1 MEQMQFKIS
10 SFLKDLIGRELITDE
25 FVAVFELVKNSFD
38 AHAKNVK
45 VIFEHQYDPN
55 GARIIIWDNGKGMDK
70 ADLRN
75 KWLFVAH
82 SDKKDGTEDK
92 DYRNDIQHKRT
103 FAGAK
108 GVGRFSCD
116 RLGRY
121 LNLLSIKDAPNAKIE
136 NLTID
141 WTTFEHDS
149 NKEFIDINVE
159 HSTLTDTNYTG
170 FIKGTILE
178 ISGLR
183 DIWNRDR
190 IKKLKVSLEKLIN
203 PIQGNN
209 VDDFSIE
216 IIAKDELLQDR
227 QEKEE
232 RDKVNGIVRNI
243 VFERL
248 GLKTTQIK
256 VSITNHG
263 GTITTTLTDRGTK
276 IYTLVERNPYVNL
289 FDIDIVLFVLNRA
302 GKINFKKIMGV
313 DSVKYGSVF
322 IYKNGFRIYPF
333 GEEGDDT
340 LQIDRRKQQ
349 GFYRYLG
356 TRDLIGRI
364 EINGEQ
370 SDLRETTS
378 RDGGFIKN
386 ESWSQLVDFFY
397 EKALRRL
404 ESYTVGIIKW
414 GDEKFDKETG
424 EIIQPELKPEDVKDK
439 ILDIISNLTKA
450 KEVIDVQYNQ
460 DFLRI
465 YESKQEKSASQLVR
479 NLTRMAEDTNNPQFV
494 KQARAVEKQVSEM
507 RQSIGEL
514 ERENAQKTEENK
526 SIQKAASQV
535 RTENIFLLSDVNAD
549 VAQLTSLHHQITH
562 TSNTIEEFVLA
573 TIEAIQ
579 NKEYDNALEYLNN
592 IHEENQKISI
602 LSNYVSKAKFDTKIE
617 KIKENIIKFVNEYIS
632 NVYSCLHRNLKICVI
647 STCERDVLLRFSP
660 IEMIMVLDNLF
671 NNSEKAYKEISGCK
685 KIDINWTYG
694 ENLVMSYRDYASGIT
709 DDVLPRVFD
718 YRFSTTGGGG
728 LGMFHVREILSRIGA
743 TIEINN
749 KVDKGVEFIITF
761 KI

>member
-45 VIFEHQYDPN
+45 VIFEHQYDPQT
-55 GARIIIWDNGKGMDK
+55 ARIIIWDNGRGMDK
-70 ADLRN
+70 SDLQN

-82 SDKKDGTEDK
+82 SDKRDGTEDK
-92 DYRNDIQHKRT
+92 DYRDKIQHKRT

-121 LNLLSIKDAPNAKIE
+121 LNLITKKDAPSSLIE
-136 NLTID
+136 NLKID
-141 WTTFEHDS
+141 WTSFEEDS
-149 NKEFIDINVE
+149 NKEFVDIKVE
-159 HSTLTDTNYTG
+159 RDVLSNIGYSN
-170 FIKGTILE
+170 FSQGTILE

-183 DIWNRDR
+183 DIWDRDR

-203 PIQGNN
+203 PIQGND
-209 VDDFSIE
+209 VDDFAIE
-216 IIAKDELLQDR
+216 IIAKEELLQDKK
-227 QEKEE
+227 EKDD
-232 RDKVNGIVRNI
+232 RDKVNGVVKNI

-263 GTITTTLTDRGTK
+263 GTITTTLTDRGTE
-276 IYTLVERNPYVNL
+276 IYTLKERNSYDKL
-289 FDIDIVLFVLNRA
+289 YDIDIVLFVLNRA

-356 TRDLIGRI
+356 TRDILGRI
-364 EINGEQ
+364 EINGER

-386 ESWSQLVDFFY
+386 ESWDQLVEFFY
-397 EKALRRL
+397 DKALRRL
-404 ESYTVGIIKW
+404 ESYTIGIIKW

-439 ILDIISNLTKA
+439 ILDIIANLTKA
-450 KEVIDVQYNQ
+450 KDVIEVQYNQ
-460 DFLRI
+460 DFLQI
-465 YESKQEKSASQLVR
+465 FESKQEKSATRLVK
-479 NLTRMAEDTNNPQFV
+479 NLTRMAEETNNPQFV
-494 KQARAVEKQVSEM
+494 KQAKAVEKQVSEM

-514 ERENAQKTEENK
+514 ERENASKTEENK
-526 SIQKAASQV
+526 NIKKAVSQLQ
-535 RTENIFLLSDVNAD
+535 TEKMFLLSDVTD
-549 VAQLTSLHHQITH
+549 DKKGFKSLQHHITH
-562 TSNTIEEFVLA
+562 TSDMISEHISKAVELLDCGEYKGVKEELQHIE
-573 TIEAIQ
+573 I
-579 NKEYDNALEYLNN
+579 
-592 IHEENQKISI
+592 ENQKILT
-602 LSNYVSKAKFDTKIE
+602 LSNFVSKAKFDTKTKRINDD
-617 KIKENIIKFVNEYIS
+617 IVGFICEYID
-632 NVYSCLHRNLKICVI
+632 NIYLITHKEIKIN
-647 STCERDVLLRFSP
+647 TNRPPFKYTLRFVP
-660 IEMIMVLDNLF
+660 IEIIIIVDNLL
-671 NNSEKAYKEISGCK
+671 NNSEKAGAQNVLFEWSQP
-685 KIDINWTYG
+685 N
-694 ENLVMSYRDYASGIT
+694 ENLLFHYIDDGHGIEPSI
-709 DDVLPRVFD
+709 LPHIFD
-718 YRFSTTGGGG
+718 YRFSTTDGGG
-728 LGMFHVREILSRIGA
+728 LGLYYTKEIINKMGGRI
-743 TIEINN
+743 EVDNN
-749 KVDKGVEFIITF
+749 KHKGVEFIITF
-761 KI
+761 KK

>member
-1 MEQMQFKIS
+1 MQFKIS

-38 AHAKNVK
+38 AHAKKVK
-45 VIFEHQYDPN
+45 VIFENQYDPTN
-55 GARIIIWDNGKGMDK
+55 ARIIIWDNGRGMDK
-70 ADLRN
+70 SDLQN

-82 SDKKDGTEDK
+82 SDKRDGTEDK
-92 DYRNDIQHKRT
+92 DYRDKIQHKRT

-121 LNLLSIKDAPNAKIE
+121 LNLISIKDAPNALIE
-136 NLTID
+136 NLKID
-141 WTTFEHDS
+141 WTSFEQDS
-149 NKEFIDINVE
+149 NKEFIDIKVE
-159 HSTLTDTNYTG
+159 HNTLSATNYED
-170 FIKGTILE
+170 FHQGTILE

-183 DIWNRDR
+183 DIWDRDR

-203 PIQGNN
+203 PIQGND
-209 VDDFSIE
+209 VDDFAIE
-216 IIAKDELLQDR
+216 IIADDELLQD
-227 QEKEE
+227 QKEKDD
-232 RDKVNGIVRNI
+232 RDKVNGVVRNI

-263 GTITTTLTDRGTK
+263 GTITTTLTDRGTE
-276 IYTLVERNPYVNL
+276 IYTLTERNPYDKL
-289 FDIDIVLFVLNRA
+289 YDIDIVLFVLNRA

-356 TRDLIGRI
+356 TRDLLGRI
-364 EINGEQ
+364 EINGER

-386 ESWSQLVDFFY
+386 ESWNQLVEFFY
-397 EKALRRL
+397 DKALRRL
-404 ESYTVGIIKW
+404 ETYTVGIIKW

-460 DFLRI
+460 DFLKI
-465 YESKQEKSASQLVR
+465 YESKQEKSATQLVK
-479 NLTRMAEDTNNPQFV
+479 NLTRMAEETNNPQFV
-494 KQARAVEKQVSEM
+494 KQAKAVEKQVSEM

-514 ERENAQKTEENK
+514 ERDNATKTEENK
-526 SIQKAASQV
+526 NIKKTVSQLQ
-535 RTENIFLLSDVNAD
+535 TENLFLISDVTND
-549 VAQLTSLHHQITH
+549 TKEFKSLHHHITH
-562 TSNTIEEFVLA
+562 TSDLIAEYISIA
-573 TIEAIQ
+573 IEALSKGD
-579 NKEYDNALEYLNN
+579 NKRVKESLQYIE
-592 IHEENQKISI
+592 IENQKILT
-602 LSNYVSKAKFDTKIE
+602 LSNFVSKAKFDTKTTKINDDIISFVYEYINNLYVITHKKLIVNVE
-617 KIKENIIKFVNEYIS
+617 KASFKFV
-632 NVYSCLHRNLKICVI
+632 
-647 STCERDVLLRFSP
+647 TRFVP
-660 IEMIMVLDNLF
+660 IEMIILIDNLL
-671 NNSEKAYKEISGCK
+671 NNSEKAKAQNVSIS
-685 KIDINWTYG
+685 WVLEEST
-694 ENLVMSYRDYASGIT
+694 LTMHYADDGHGIKQE
-709 DDVLPRVFD
+709 VLPHVFE
-718 YRFSTTGGGG
+718 YRFSTTNGGG
-728 LGMFHVREILSRIGA
+728 LGLYYVKEIV
-743 TIEINN
+743 N
-749 KVDKGVEFIITF
+749 KMKGSVQIDNSKSKGVEFIITL
-761 KI
+761 KK

>member
-38 AHAKNVK
+38 AHAKKVK
-45 VIFEHQYDPN
+45 VIFENQYDPTN
-55 GARIIIWDNGKGMDK
+55 ARIIIWDNGRGMDK
-70 ADLRN
+70 SDLQN

-82 SDKKDGTEDK
+82 SDKRDGTEDK
-92 DYRNDIQHKRT
+92 DYRDKIQHKRT

-121 LNLLSIKDAPNAKIE
+121 LNLISIKDAPNALIE
-136 NLTID
+136 NLKID
-141 WTTFEHDS
+141 WTSFEQDS
-149 NKEFIDINVE
+149 NKEFIDIKVE
-159 HSTLTDTNYTG
+159 HNTLSATNYED
-170 FIKGTILE
+170 FHQGTILE

-183 DIWNRDR
+183 DIWDRDR

-203 PIQGNN
+203 PIQGND
-209 VDDFSIE
+209 VDDFAIE
-216 IIAKDELLQDR
+216 IIADDELLQD
-227 QEKEE
+227 QKEKDD
-232 RDKVNGIVRNI
+232 RDKVNGVVRNI

-263 GTITTTLTDRGTK
+263 GTITTTLTDRGTE
-276 IYTLVERNPYVNL
+276 IYTLTERNPYDKL
-289 FDIDIVLFVLNRA
+289 YDIDIVLFVLNRA

-356 TRDLIGRI
+356 TRDLLGRI
-364 EINGEQ
+364 EINGER

-386 ESWSQLVDFFY
+386 ESWNQLVEFFY
-397 EKALRRL
+397 DKALRRL
-404 ESYTVGIIKW
+404 ETYTVGIIKW

-460 DFLRI
+460 DFLKI
-465 YESKQEKSASQLVR
+465 YESKQEKSATQLVK
-479 NLTRMAEDTNNPQFV
+479 NLTRMAEETNNLQFV
-494 KQARAVEKQVSEM
+494 KQAKAVEKQVSEM

-514 ERENAQKTEENK
+514 ERDNATKTEENK
-526 SIQKAASQV
+526 NIKKTVSQLQ
-535 RTENIFLLSDVNAD
+535 TENLFLISDVTND
-549 VAQLTSLHHQITH
+549 TKEFKSLHHHITH
-562 TSNTIEEFVLA
+562 TSDLIAEYISIA
-573 TIEAIQ
+573 IEALSKGD
-579 NKEYDNALEYLNN
+579 NKRVKESLQYIE
-592 IHEENQKISI
+592 IENQKILT
-602 LSNYVSKAKFDTKIE
+602 LSNFVSKAKFDTKTTKINDDIISFVYEYINNLYVITHKKLIVNVE
-617 KIKENIIKFVNEYIS
+617 KASFKFV
-632 NVYSCLHRNLKICVI
+632 
-647 STCERDVLLRFSP
+647 TRFVP
-660 IEMIMVLDNLF
+660 IEMIILIDNLL
-671 NNSEKAYKEISGCK
+671 NNSEKAKAQNVSIS
-685 KIDINWTYG
+685 WVLEEST
-694 ENLVMSYRDYASGIT
+694 LTMHYADDGHGIKQE
-709 DDVLPRVFD
+709 VLPHVFE
-718 YRFSTTGGGG
+718 YRFSTTNGGG
-728 LGMFHVREILSRIGA
+728 LGLYYVKEIV
-743 TIEINN
+743 N
-749 KVDKGVEFIITF
+749 KMKGSVQIDNSKSKGVEFIITL
-761 KI
+761 KK

>member
-45 VIFEHQYDPN
+45 VIFEHQYDPQT
-55 GARIIIWDNGKGMDK
+55 ARIIIWDNGRGMDK
-70 ADLRN
+70 SDLQN

-82 SDKKDGTEDK
+82 SDKRDGTEDK
-92 DYRNDIQHKRT
+92 DYRDKIQHKRT

-121 LNLLSIKDAPNAKIE
+121 LNLITKKDAPSALIE
-136 NLTID
+136 NLKID
-141 WTTFEHDS
+141 WTSFEEDS
-149 NKEFIDINVE
+149 NKEFVDIKVE
-159 HSTLTDTNYTG
+159 RDVLSDIGYTN
-170 FIKGTILE
+170 FSQGTILE

-183 DIWNRDR
+183 DIWDRDR

-203 PIQGNN
+203 PIQGND
-209 VDDFSIE
+209 VDDFAIE
-216 IIAKDELLQDR
+216 IIAKEELLQDKK
-227 QEKEE
+227 EKDD
-232 RDKVNGIVRNI
+232 RDKVNGIVKNI

-263 GTITTTLTDRGTK
+263 GTITTTLTDRGTE
-276 IYTLVERNPYVNL
+276 IYTLKERNSYDKL
-289 FDIDIVLFVLNRA
+289 YDIDIVLFVLNRA

-356 TRDLIGRI
+356 TRDILGRI
-364 EINGEQ
+364 EINGER

-386 ESWSQLVDFFY
+386 ESWDQLVEFFY
-397 EKALRRL
+397 DKALRRL
-404 ESYTVGIIKW
+404 ESYTIGIIKW

-439 ILDIISNLTKA
+439 ILEIIANLTKA
-450 KEVIDVQYNQ
+450 KDVIDVQYNQ
-460 DFLRI
+460 DFLQI
-465 YESKQEKSASQLVR
+465 FESKQEKSATRLVK
-479 NLTRMAEDTNNPQFV
+479 NLTRMAEETNNPQFV
-494 KQARAVEKQVSEM
+494 KQAKAVEKQVSEM

-514 ERENAQKTEENK
+514 ECENASKTEENK
-526 SIQKAASQV
+526 KIKKAVSQLQ
-535 RTENIFLLSDVNAD
+535 TEKMFLLSDVTD
-549 VAQLTSLHHQITH
+549 DKKGFKSLQHHITH
-562 TSNTIEEFVLA
+562 TSDMISEHISKAVELLDCGEYKGVKEELQHIE
-573 TIEAIQ
+573 I
-579 NKEYDNALEYLNN
+579 
-592 IHEENQKISI
+592 ENQKILT
-602 LSNYVSKAKFDTKIE
+602 LSNFVSKAKFDTKTKRINDDIVGFICE
-617 KIKENIIKFVNEYIS
+617 YIDNIYLITHKKIKINTNRPPFKY
-632 NVYSCLHRNLKICVI
+632 
-647 STCERDVLLRFSP
+647 TLRFVP
-660 IEMIMVLDNLF
+660 IEIIIIVDNLL
-671 NNSEKAYKEISGCK
+671 NNSEKADAQNVLFEWSQQNDNLLFHY
-685 KIDINWTYG
+685 IDDG
-694 ENLVMSYRDYASGIT
+694 HGIEPSI
-709 DDVLPRVFD
+709 LPHIFD
-718 YRFSTTGGGG
+718 YRFSTTDGGG
-728 LGMFHVREILSRIGA
+728 LGLYYIKEIIGKMGGG
-743 TIEINN
+743 IEVNN
-749 KVDKGVEFIITF
+749 IKSKGVEFIITL
-761 KI
+761 KK